1 MSSYLFCL
9 HTSIEIFSASSSAVV
24 MSPFLL
30 RTLSFFTDDFDA
42 GYSSLSTKFQAA
54 EEVT

>member
-1 MSSYLFCL
+1 MSLISVLF
-9 HTSIEIFSASSSAVV
+9 TYIDRDFSASSSAVV

-30 RTLSFFTDDFDA
+30 RALSLFTDIFDA

-54 EEVT
+54 EDVT